1 MFTRTFAAV
10 LLATI
15 SGLLLNPAF
24 GAETESSN
32 QFGFTGPEIFPIEN
46 QISQLHFADLDG
58 DGLNDLIVVNNSRSR
73 ISLLLNQT
81 GKTNTAEALK
91 VATAGGINELPP
103 DARFRIDSIS
113 SEKRISSLVVADLNG
128 DSRPDIAYYGEPKE
142 LIVQYNQGT
151 NKWSLPKRFPIDDGT
166 LDPFALVSGDIDGD
180 KRRDLLLLG
189 DSCIYVIKQKKD
201 GSLAEPE
208 KLPYIG
214 SVKSLQVLDIQG
226 DGRNDL
232 LLANWDNPNPFR
244 FRLQNESG
252 KLGPE
257 IHFPLSPIRSYWAD
271 DLDGDGKTE
280 IITIAQKSGRAQVS
294 TFQQK
299 EAESLA
305 GNWKQGQFELLPLTK
320 TSKAKR
326 GTLWADLN
334 GDGRSDLVVA
344 DPENGQM
351 ALSLQNEDGTFD
363 APRNFA
369 TLTGISDIAADD
381 WDGDGHEEIFVL
393 SSDERQIGVTHLD
406 EHGGLA
412 FPKPLVTEGRPLA
425 MTSGKIR
432 RGESPA
438 LACIIDIEGKRE
450 LQIRKAKGDVFRQ
463 KLSEDFKANPSSL
476 LIHDVDQDGL
486 PDLLLLVP
494 YEKMKVL
501 LQQPD
506 GHFKEIDVAATANS
520 ADRPW
525 VGSADVDGDG
535 MPELLLPQR
544 NFLRAGVLKMNE
556 ASQWTFDIKEQ
567 INAPESNSRIVAAVS
582 LKERGKKFPTLFML
596 DAERKWLSVVERT
609 ESGAWNVARNIAL
622 PYAEFQELNVL
633 ARGAD
638 AAPAISLSGLNAMGL
653 QQLAGKIWDLKELDG
668 YETPIKDGF
677 LHDVITGDLNGDGK
691 KDLVFLETGKGYLD
705 LVTFQNRRKLVPADR
720 WQVFEERTFRSRR
733 NEFPEPRE
741 ALIADFTGD
750 GKNDLVVLVHDRI
763 LLYPQE

>member
-10 LLATI
+10 YFAVIL
-15 SGLLLNPAF
+15 GLLPKPAF
-24 GAETESSN
+24 GAESESSN

-46 QISQLHFADLDG
+46 QISLLHFADLDG

-73 ISLLLNQT
+73 ITLLLNQT
-81 GKTNTAEALK
+81 GKTNNAEARK
-91 VATAGGINELPP
+91 AAAGGINDLPP

-166 LDPFALVSGDIDGD
+166 LDPFALVSGDVDGD

-232 LLANWDNPNPFR
+232 MLVNWDNPDPFR
-244 FRLQNESG
+244 FRLQNGSG

-271 DLDGDGKTE
+271 DLDGDAKTE

-299 EAESLA
+299 LAEPLS
-305 GNWKQGQFELLPLTK
+305 GNWKQGQFEMLPLTK

-326 GTLWADLN
+326 GTLLADLN
-334 GDGRSDLVVA
+334 GDGRSDLLVA
-344 DPENGQM
+344 DPENGQL
-351 ALSLQNEDGTFD
+351 ALSIQNDDGTFD

-369 TLTGISDIAADD
+369 TLTGISDIAAQD
-381 WDGDGHEEIFVL
+381 WDGDGHQEIFVL
-393 SSDERQIGVTHLD
+393 SSDERQIGITHLD
-406 EHGGLA
+406 EHGGLV
-412 FPKPLVTEGRPLA
+412 FPKPLVTDGRPLVMA
-425 MTSGKIR
+425 SGKIR
-432 RGESPA
+432 QGEGPA
-438 LACIIDIEGKRE
+438 LACIIDFDGKRE
-450 LQIRKAKGDVFRQ
+450 LQIRTVKGDHFRQ
-463 KLSEDFKANPSSL
+463 KLSEKFKGNPSSL
-476 LIHDVDQDGL
+476 LVHDVDQDGL
-486 PDLLLLVP
+486 PDLVVLIP

-501 LQQPD
+501 LQVD
-506 GHFKEIDVAATANS
+506 GKDFKEIDVSAGGGAA
-520 ADRPW
+520 DQPW
-525 VGSADVDGDG
+525 VSSADVDGDG
-535 MPELLLPQR
+535 KPELFLPQR
-544 NFLRAGVLKMNE
+544 NFLRAGVLKTNE
-556 ASQWTFDIKEQ
+556 ASQWTFEIKEQ
-567 INAPESNSRIVAAVS
+567 INGPESNSRIVGAVS
-582 LKERGKKFPTLFML
+582 LKQEGKKFPTLFML
-596 DAERKWLSVVERT
+596 DAERKWLSVVERN

-622 PYAEFQELNVL
+622 PYADFQELSIL
-633 ARGAD
+633 SRGAEE
-638 AAPAISLSGLNAMGL
+638 APAIALAGLNAIGL
-653 QQLAGKIWDLKELDG
+653 QQLAGKAWELKELDG
-668 YETPIKDGF
+668 YETPIRDGF
-677 LHDVITGDLNGDGK
+677 LHDVVTGDLNGDRK

-705 LVTFQNRRKLVPADR
+705 LVTFQNGRKLVPADR

-750 GKNDLVVLVHDRI
+750 GKNDLAVLVHDRI